1 MRCVTPAKDAPAPLD
16 ARRPER
22 TDGRPAPELRATAT
36 APVSAS
42 HDALGGSPLDPRLT
56 FASFVIG
63 RSNTLAHAAARQV
76 AEGRRGDRVMF
87 NPLYIH
93 AGVGLGKTHL
103 LQAVTWAGN
112 SGSERKVLYL
122 TAEKFMYGF
131 VAALKTQTAL
141 AFKEALRGI
150 DVLVIDDLQF
160 LQGKSTQAEFCHTLN
175 ALIDAGRQV
184 VIAADRPPSDLE
196 SLDDRVRSRL
206 AGGLVVEMG
215 SLGEEL
221 RLGILKS
228 RVAAARAHHATFDV
242 PAPVLD
248 YLARTITH
256 NGRDLEGAVNRLL
269 AHSKL
274 NAQPVTLEMAER
286 EVRDLIRP
294 QEPKRIKI
302 EDIQRVVAR
311 QYNVSR
317 SDLLSSR
324 RTANVVRPRQVA
336 MYLAKTL
343 TLRSLPEIGRRFG
356 GRDHTTVLH
365 AVRKIEALVAK
376 DVALVRRGRSRSSAS
391 CRSNARTGSSP
402 PCGTGWPVAAA
413 ADRGAAGH
421 FCRKRG
427 ERPRRFPCAGGHPRH
442 LAVPP
447 RVWSNPASIRLF
459 GFQMPRRCLSGRPAF
474 PSLGSGGYC
483 NEGHGRTRATAE
495 IAGPR
500 PSRGRAPQH
509 HSDPRQRAVPR
520 RKRPAVAESHRPR
533 PRGDRNAGGGN
544 RDRRLDHRAGAHV
557 LRHRAQTARR
567 LADRAGRR
575 RRPRGAGD
583 PRRPLALHAADP
595 AGKRFP
601 GSRRRRH
608 DAFVHAGRRRPEAAD
623 RPHAVRDLDRR
634 DALLPQRH
642 LSARAG
648 TRQGR
653 DPARGRDRR
662 PSAGAGRS
670 AVAEGRGRHAGRDR
684 AAQDRRRSAA
694 ADRGQ

>member
-1 MRCVTPAKDAPAPLD
+1 MSNMEQDRWSRVKGRLRSSVGEDVYSSWFARMDLESVQQESVQLSVPTRFLKSWIQAHYAERVLTCWQAEMPGVHRIDLTVRSAMRGAAPVKEMPAPVEQ
-16 ARRPER
+16 RRSDTR
-22 TDGRPAPELRATAT
+22 AAPELRATAI

-56 FASFVIG
+56 FASFVVG

-76 AEGRRGDRVMF
+76 AEGRRGDSVMF

-112 SGSERKVLYL
+112 SGTERKVLYL

-160 LQGKSTQAEFCHTLN
+160 LQGKTTQAEFCHTLN

-184 VIAADRPPSDLE
+184 VIAADRPPADLE
-196 SLDDRVRSRL
+196 SLDERVRSRL

-228 RVAAARAHHATFDV
+228 RVAAARAHHSSFDV

-274 NAQPVTLEMAER
+274 NATPVTLEMAER
-286 EVRDLIRP
+286 EVRDLVRP

-376 DVALVRRGRSRSSAS
+376 DTALSDEVELL
-391 CRSNARTGSSP
+391 
-402 PCGTGWPVAAA
+402 
-413 ADRGAAGH
+413 
-421 FCRKRG
+421 KRQLQ
-427 ERPRRFPCAGGHPRH
+427 E
-442 LAVPP
+442 
-447 RVWSNPASIRLF
+447 
-459 GFQMPRRCLSGRPAF
+459 
-474 PSLGSGGYC
+474 
-483 NEGHGRTRATAE
+483 
-495 IAGPR
+495 
-500 PSRGRAPQH
+500 
-509 HSDPRQRAVPR
+509 
-520 RKRPAVAESHRPR
+520 
-533 PRGDRNAGGGN
+533 
-544 RDRRLDHRAGAHV
+544 
-557 LRHRAQTARR
+557 
-567 LADRAGRR
+567 
-575 RRPRGAGD
+575 
-583 PRRPLALHAADP
+583 
-595 AGKRFP
+595 
-601 GSRRRRH
+601 
-608 DAFVHAGRRRPEAAD
+608 
-623 RPHAVRDLDRR
+623 
-634 DALLPQRH
+634 
-642 LSARAG
+642 
-648 TRQGR
+648 
-653 DPARGRDRR
+653 
-662 PSAGAGRS
+662 
-670 AVAEGRGRHAGRDR
+670 
-684 AAQDRRRSAA
+684 
-694 ADRGQ
+694 

>member
-1 MRCVTPAKDAPAPLD
+1 MTSEQERWSRVKGRLRSSVGEDVYTSWFARMDLEGVQEESVRLSVPTRFLKSWIQAHYAERVLSCWQAEMPGVHRIDLTVRSPTRPAANGKEAHTPVE
-16 ARRPER
+16 ARRGA
-22 TDGRPAPELRATAT
+22 DVRPAAELRATAT
-36 APVSAS
+36 VPVSAN

-56 FASFVIG
+56 FATFVVG

-76 AEGRRGDRVMF
+76 AEGRRGDPVMF

-112 SGSERKVLYL
+112 SGNERKVLYL

-215 SLGEEL
+215 SLGEDL
-221 RLGILKS
+221 RLGILRS
-228 RVAAARAHHATFDV
+228 RVAAARTHHASFDV
-242 PAPVLD
+242 PDEVLS

-311 QYNVSR
+311 QYSVSR

-376 DVALVRRGRSRSSAS
+376 DTSLSEEVESL
-391 CRSNARTGSSP
+391 
-402 PCGTGWPVAAA
+402 
-413 ADRGAAGH
+413 
-421 FCRKRG
+421 KRQLQ
-427 ERPRRFPCAGGHPRH
+427 E
-442 LAVPP
+442 
-447 RVWSNPASIRLF
+447 
-459 GFQMPRRCLSGRPAF
+459 
-474 PSLGSGGYC
+474 
-483 NEGHGRTRATAE
+483 
-495 IAGPR
+495 
-500 PSRGRAPQH
+500 
-509 HSDPRQRAVPR
+509 
-520 RKRPAVAESHRPR
+520 
-533 PRGDRNAGGGN
+533 
-544 RDRRLDHRAGAHV
+544 
-557 LRHRAQTARR
+557 
-567 LADRAGRR
+567 
-575 RRPRGAGD
+575 
-583 PRRPLALHAADP
+583 
-595 AGKRFP
+595 
-601 GSRRRRH
+601 
-608 DAFVHAGRRRPEAAD
+608 
-623 RPHAVRDLDRR
+623 
-634 DALLPQRH
+634 
-642 LSARAG
+642 
-648 TRQGR
+648 
-653 DPARGRDRR
+653 
-662 PSAGAGRS
+662 
-670 AVAEGRGRHAGRDR
+670 
-684 AAQDRRRSAA
+684 
-694 ADRGQ
+694 

>member
-1 MRCVTPAKDAPAPLD
+1 MTNSEQDRWSRVKGRLRSTVGEDVYTSWFARMDLEAVQNESVHLSVPTRFLKSWIQAHYAERVLSCWQAEMPEVHRIDLSVRTAMRCATPVKEAPVAVE
-16 ARRPER
+16 ARRAER
-22 TDGRPAPELRATAT
+22 NDNRPATSADTRTASAAASLAT
-36 APVSAS
+36 S

-56 FASFVIG
+56 FASFVVG
-63 RSNTLAHAAARQV
+63 RANTLAHAAARQV
-76 AEGRRGDRVMF
+76 ADGRRGDPVMF

-112 SGSERKVLYL
+112 AGGERKVLYL

-131 VAALKTQTAL
+131 VAALKSQTAL

-215 SLGEEL
+215 SLGEDL

-228 RVAAARAHHATFDV
+228 RVAAARAHHASFDV
-242 PAPVLD
+242 PEPVLD
-248 YLARTITH
+248 YLARSITH
-256 NGRDLEGAVNRLL
+256 NGRDLEGAINRLL

-274 NAQPVTLEMAER
+274 NNQPVTLDMAER
-286 EVRDLIRP
+286 EVRDLVRP

-365 AVRKIEALVAK
+365 AVRKIEALVGK
-376 DVALVRRGRSRSSAS
+376 DIALNDEVESL
-391 CRSNARTGSSP
+391 
-402 PCGTGWPVAAA
+402 
-413 ADRGAAGH
+413 
-421 FCRKRG
+421 KRQ
-427 ERPRRFPCAGGHPRH
+427 
-442 LAVPP
+442 L
-447 RVWSNPASIRLF
+447 
-459 GFQMPRRCLSGRPAF
+459 
-474 PSLGSGGYC
+474 
-483 NEGHGRTRATAE
+483 
-495 IAGPR
+495 
-500 PSRGRAPQH
+500 
-509 HSDPRQRAVPR
+509 
-520 RKRPAVAESHRPR
+520 
-533 PRGDRNAGGGN
+533 
-544 RDRRLDHRAGAHV
+544 
-557 LRHRAQTARR
+557 
-567 LADRAGRR
+567 
-575 RRPRGAGD
+575 
-583 PRRPLALHAADP
+583 
-595 AGKRFP
+595 
-601 GSRRRRH
+601 
-608 DAFVHAGRRRPEAAD
+608 
-623 RPHAVRDLDRR
+623 
-634 DALLPQRH
+634 
-642 LSARAG
+642 
-648 TRQGR
+648 
-653 DPARGRDRR
+653 
-662 PSAGAGRS
+662 
-670 AVAEGRGRHAGRDR
+670 
-684 AAQDRRRSAA
+684 QD
-694 ADRGQ
+694 